1 MLSVFLIVLR
11 MPLPIEGCVC
21 LIYQLNF
28 NIVHTWSGRPQALIF
43 QTGVIQKN
51 LSLRH
56 QNFSGMIAAKPTLP
70 TVLEQYFQQFRRNI
84 IGVDQDFESPFGRK
98 KIVYTDWT
106 ASGRLYR
113 PIEEKLMNDFGPFV
127 ANTHTETTVS
137 GTAMTMAY
145 HHARKI
151 IKQHVNASDDDI
163 LITDGT
169 GMTGVINKFQRIL
182 GLKVP
187 ENLRHHTSIPA
198 EKRPIVFIS
207 HMEHH
212 SNQTSWLET
221 IADVEV
227 IPACEKGL
235 FCLDNFK
242 ALLDKYHDRTLK
254 IASITSCSNVTGI
267 TTPYY
272 QVASLMHSAGGVC
285 FVDFA
290 CSGPYVQ
297 IDMHPQDPESYL
309 DAIFFSPHKFLGGP
323 GTSGVLLFNK
333 KLYKNMI
340 PDHPG
345 GGTVSWTNP
354 WGEHK
359 YVDNIEDREDGG
371 TPGFLQVIKTALAIQ
386 LKDQMGVEN
395 ILEREHEMVE
405 YIFAELQAIDNLHVL
420 AGQHQNR
427 LGVISFYIDNLHFN
441 LGVKL
446 LNDRFG
452 IQTRGGCS
460 CAGTYGHY
468 LLHVDK
474 ETSHY
479 LTDKIS
485 CGDLTEKPGW
495 IRMSIHPTT
504 TNDEIRF
511 VCESIRQLAQ
521 NHEQWAKDYLY
532 NRQTNEFAHKEARFA
547 EKDLVDGWFGR

>member
-1 MLSVFLIVLR
+1 MKSN
-11 MPLPIEGCVC
+11 IE
-21 LIYQLNF
+21 IMTATETPTQLE
-28 NIVHTWSGRPQALIF
+28 L
-43 QTGVIQKN
+43 
-51 LSLRH
+51 
-56 QNFSGMIAAKPTLP
+56 
-70 TVLEQYFQQFRRNI
+70 YFQQFRDNI
-84 IGVDQDFESPFGRK
+84 IGINQKFVTPYGQK
-98 KIVYTDWT
+98 QIVYTDWT

-113 PIEEKLMNDFGPFV
+113 PIEEKLMNEFGPFV

-137 GTAMTMAY
+137 GTAMTKAY
-145 HHARKI
+145 HHSRHI
-151 IKQHVNASDDDI
+151 IKKHVNANTDDV

-169 GMTGVINKFQRIL
+169 GMTGVVNKFQRIL

-187 ENLRHHTSIPA
+187 ENLKDFITIPI
-198 EKRPIVFIS
+198 EKKPVVFIS

-227 IPACEKGL
+227 IPSTEDGL
-235 FCLDNFK
+235 FSVENL
-242 ALLDKYHDRTLK
+242 AILLEKYKDRSFK

-267 TTPYY
+267 KTPYHE
-272 QVASLMHSAGGVC
+272 AAKLMHQNNGLC

-297 IDMHPQDPESYL
+297 IDMHPADPECYL

-323 GTSGVLLFNK
+323 GTCGILVFNK
-333 KLYKNMI
+333 KLYQNLV
-340 PDHPG
+340 PDCPG

-359 YVDNIEDREDGG
+359 YIDNIEDREDGG

-386 LKDQMGVEN
+386 LKEQMGIEN
-395 ILEREHEMVE
+395 ILKREKEIVE
-405 YIFAELQAIDNLHVL
+405 YVFSELGDVSIIKIL
-420 AGQHQNR
+420 AGQHHNR
-427 LGVISFYIDNLHFN
+427 LGVISFFVENLHFN

-460 CAGTYGHY
+460 CAGTYGHF
-468 LLHVDK
+468 LLHVDQ
-474 ETSHY
+474 ETSNK
-479 LTDKIS
+479 LIDEIS
-485 CGDLTEKPGW
+485 LGDLIRKPGW

-504 TNDEIRF
+504 TNAEIQF
-511 VCESIRQLAQ
+511 VCNAIKDLAN
-521 NHEQWAKDYLY
+521 NHQEWALDYKY
-532 NRQTNEFAHKEARFA
+532 NSATNEFLNKSAKPLED
-547 EKDLVDGWFGR
+547 EMVKNWFLL